1 MRLLGLFC
9 ISALLAQAQST
20 EAIFPDPGSLAAEL
34 HRIEQAAGEGRGL
47 QIASSLPASWIVET
61 PARRYSISTAP
72 LRKIIGSP
80 DRAQL
85 WLDQLARQLEGFSTA
100 SVSPPSAREQLDR
113 ILSRREFAPVRP
125 PTLWERITQRIMDW
139 IAGIIRN
146 ILAYAMQHPTG
157 GTILF
162 WLAAAVAV
170 GFLGF
175 WLLSLWSGQ
184 RRIGPHQPE
193 PATLGWTWQ
202 QWVLSARAARDR
214 GDTRRAIHC
223 AYWAAV
229 VRLQDLQLLPPDLTR
244 TPREY
249 LGLLPNQEISQAPL
263 AALTS
268 ALERFWYASRPA
280 SAADLRES
288 LDHLE
293 TLGCRLD

>member
-9 ISALLAQAQST
+9 AAGLLAQAQSSVVNQSK
-20 EAIFPDPGSLAAEL
+20 AFPDPASLAAEL
-34 HRIEQAAGEGRGL
+34 YRLGNGG
-47 QIASSLPASWIVET
+47 QIISALPASWVVE
-61 PARRYSISTAP
+61 ASGRRYSISTAP
-72 LRKIIGSP
+72 LRKMSSA
-80 DRAQL
+80 DAQRT
-85 WLDQLARQLEGFSTA
+85 WLDQLARQLDSFPAAPATT
-100 SVSPPSAREQLDR
+100 VSARTQLDR

-125 PTLWERITQRIMDW
+125 PTLWERLTQRILDW
-139 IAGIIRN
+139 IGGIIRN
-146 ILAYAMQHPTG
+146 IVAYAKQHPTS

-175 WLLSLWSGQ
+175 WLLRLWSGK
-184 RRIGPHQPE
+184 RRTPLPQPE

-202 QWVLSARAARDR
+202 QWVLSAREARDR

-229 VRLQDLQLLPPDLTR
+229 VRLQDTQLLPRDFTR

-249 LGLLPNQEISQAPL
+249 LGLVSDHEISRAPL

-268 ALERFWYASRPA
+268 ALERFWYAARPA
-280 SAADLRES
+280 SPADLHES
-288 LDHLE
+288 LTNME